1 MKNNV
6 TRCLLGFLMLA
17 SVTVAHAQQTG
28 TEKTIAD
35 LENKWLQSQKTNNP
49 DLAAPLWADKFIS
62 IGPDGKVS
70 NRAQTLAD
78 SKATKYTSVD
88 VKDLKITVFG
98 DTAIASLVFDAKGTD
113 EKGKHMDLHQRWT
126 DTWAKMPNGA
136 WQCVASHGSTI
147 TM

>member
-49 DLAAPLWADKFIS
+49 DLAAPV
-62 IGPDGKVS
+62 G
-70 NRAQTLAD
+70 
-78 SKATKYTSVD
+78 
-88 VKDLKITVFG
+88 
-98 DTAIASLVFDAKGTD
+98 
-113 EKGKHMDLHQRWT
+113 
-126 DTWAKMPNGA
+126 
-136 WQCVASHGSTI
+136 
-147 TM
+147 